1 MASWAP
7 PLRTPAARPS
17 GRPSGRPHREL
28 GVLRL
33 GDHIVSDR
41 DARLLAQRLDERK
54 RQLAESE
61 VAGPLCEAARGRVTE
76 DLELVTAALER
87 NGRLDLPPL

>member
-7 PLRTPAARPS
+7 PLRAPAARPRTERS
-17 GRPSGRPHREL
+17 TPPRREL

-33 GDHIVSDR
+33 GAHVVSDR
-41 DARLLAQRLDERK
+41 DARLLAQRLDEMK
-54 RQLAESE
+54 RQLAANDQ
-61 VAGPLCEAARGRVTE
+61 AGPLPEAARGRVTE

-87 NGRLDLPPL
+87 SHRRAS

>member
-7 PLRTPAARPS
+7 PLRTSS
-17 GRPSGRPHREL
+17 GRPSGERSTRPDREL

-33 GDHIVSDR
+33 GHHVVSDR
-41 DARLLAQRLDERK
+41 DARLLAQHLDEVK
-54 RQLAESE
+54 RQLAADDQ
-61 VAGPLCEAARGRVTE
+61 AGPLCEAARVRVTE

-87 NGRLDLPPL
+87 SHSAS

>member
-7 PLRTPAARPS
+7 PLRTSAARPS
-17 GRPSGRPHREL
+17 RERERPRHREL

-33 GDHIVSDR
+33 GDHVVSDR
-41 DARLLAQRLDERK
+41 DARLLAQHLDDVR
-54 RQLAESE
+54 RQLAADDE
-61 VAGPLCEAARGRVTE
+61 AGPLCEAARVRVSE

-87 NGRLDLPPL
+87 NRRAGLPPF

>member
-7 PLRTPAARPS
+7 PLRTAAARSS
-17 GRPSGRPHREL
+17 GEQSRRPDRDL

-41 DARLLAQRLDERK
+41 DARLLAQRLDGVK
-54 RQLAESE
+54 RQLAANHE
-61 VAGPLCEAARGRVTE
+61 AGPLCVAARFRVAE
-76 DLELVTAALER
+76 DIELVTAALER
-87 NGRLDLPPL
+87 NGRVGLPPL

>member
-7 PLRTPAARPS
+7 PPRTAAARLS
-17 GRPSGRPHREL
+17 DDRSRRPHREL

-41 DARLLAQRLDERK
+41 DARLLTQRLDEVK
-54 RQLAESE
+54 RQLAANDE
-61 VAGPLCEAARGRVTE
+61 AGPLCVAALFRVAE
-76 DLELVTAALER
+76 DIELVTAALER
-87 NGRLDLPPL
+87 NGRVGLPPL

>member
-7 PLRTPAARPS
+7 PLRTSAARPS
-17 GRPSGRPHREL
+17 GERSRRPDREL

-33 GDHIVSDR
+33 GHHVVSDR
-41 DARLLAQRLDERK
+41 DARLLAQHLDEVK
-54 RQLAESE
+54 RQLAADDE
-61 VAGPLCEAARGRVTE
+61 AGPLCEAARVRVTE

-87 NGRLDLPPL
+87 SHSAR

>member
-7 PLRTPAARPS
+7 PLRTSAARPS
-17 GRPSGRPHREL
+17 SERNWRPHREL

-41 DARLLAQRLDERK
+41 DARLLAQRLDEVK
-54 RQLAESE
+54 RQLA
-61 VAGPLCEAARGRVTE
+61 ANDQPGPLCEAARGRVAE

-87 NGRLDLPPL
+87 KERVGLPPL